1 MAMNLEA
8 VLRIAAKVVGLD
20 EVTAL
25 ERGLAGA
32 EKAAGQAQGAFKAV
46 VSSSAWQA
54 AAAGA
59 VAFSAAIG
67 LSAKAAI
74 DFESSMAD
82 VRKVVSGLE
91 TPKAFGEIKK
101 EILDLSREMP
111 VTADGFAQI
120 YAAAGQSGIARGE
133 LKEFATLV
141 AQVGVAF
148 DMTAE
153 QAGTSLAQMKV
164 AFGLTTPGLREL
176 ADSLNYLSNSSGATA
191 SNLVE
196 FMNRAGAVGKLA
208 GLSGQQTAA
217 FGAAMIQTGINT
229 EVAATSFNN
238 MIKALSKGPSMTERQ
253 IGALQRLGYSMANA
267 SQIEQE
273 LTRVAENESRRRL
286 EAAKQ
291 QGNETVRV
299 AEEQS
304 RRRIEIARDET
315 NQLSREIN
323 RRYRDQLQALQD
335 NWDDQASAR
344 EEALQDAADAQ
355 IKALQK
361 QQDREIKAAQERARA
376 LKIDADAE
384 VDAIRDAYEQ
394 RIETVRDGTQRQLT
408 LERRAARDQQQTV
421 RDRLQ
426 DQQDAEIKGV
436 NSRFEAVQEAEKA
449 RVEATREQQRQRV
462 ADVEEAE
469 KAVLEKTKAAAKKT
483 GEEMAAASAQG
494 FADRLQ
500 GNAIGTITE
509 VLGKIANLPKAQQL
523 SVLSDLF
530 GDEARGLAPMIANL
544 GELERLLGVADDK
557 AGNTGSV
564 MEEFRVRS
572 ETAANKLQLFNN
584 NLTALQIVVGEKV
597 LPALVKLLE
606 FMGPVISAISDFA
619 QKNPGMT
626 SAFVIIGGIISAIVL
641 AAPAI
646 LAAMTVAG
654 KIATAVSAMKV
665 GATIAGWLGVVGPTV
680 AKIIVGLGG
689 IITWVTGTLVPFL
702 AGVFSGPVG
711 WTVLAVAAVVAM
723 AYAFRE
729 PIMQFFAWLGGQIAS
744 GLQALWAWGE
754 PIRAFWA
761 GVWNQVVDFARTSLQ
776 AIGGVIS
783 WAAQAWYAILWQL
796 FVQPWV
802 NLWNLVLR
810 EPIMGALKWI
820 SDGMVALGKLIT
832 NELAGLI
839 KIALQVFVKPWADL
853 WNNVFREPVRV
864 AVQWLGTAWRN
875 VGDGFNRNVTEPIQK
890 GWRALLEFLP
900 NAMRSAVRFV
910 QSVWLGMIN
919 TIRNAFRGFL
929 VNIANGINSVGGAI
943 NKLIRTFNALPG
955 PDIPLVGRIVVPAFA
970 AGGFVNRATVGLVG
984 EAGPEYIIPENKM
997 AAASS
1002 RYLSGA
1008 RGAAVL
1014 STGTAT
1020 VSSSGRGDVQITV
1033 KTGPVMEFNGDR
1045 YVKIEELDRAMRI
1058 TAEGVIGRLRTPAAR
1073 RALGVT

>member
-32 EKAAGQAQGAFKAV
+32 EKAASGAQGAFKAV

-91 TPKAFGEIKK
+91 TPKAFGEIKQ
-101 EILDLSREMP
+101 EILDLSRQMP
-111 VTADGFAQI
+111 ITADGFAQI
-120 YAAAGQSGIARGE
+120 YAAAGQSGIARDQ

-148 DMTAE
+148 DMTADE
-153 QAGTSLAQMKV
+153 AGTALAQMKV
-164 AFGLTTPGLREL
+164 ALGLTTPQLREL
-176 ADSLNYLSNSSGATA
+176 ADSLNALSNSSGATA

-196 FMNRAGAVGKLA
+196 FMSRAGAVGKLA

-238 MIKALSKGPSMTERQ
+238 MIKALSKGPSMTDRQ
-253 IGALQRLGYSMANA
+253 IDALRRLGYSMANA
-267 SQIEQE
+267 GRIEQE
-273 LTRVAENESRRRL
+273 LTRVAETESRRRVD
-286 EAAKQ
+286 AARQ
-291 QGNETVRV
+291 LGNETVRV

-304 RRRIEIARDET
+304 RRRIEIAREET

-335 NWDDQASAR
+335 NWDDRASAR
-344 EEALQDAADAQ
+344 EEALQDQADAQ
-355 IKALQK
+355 IKAIQQ
-361 QQDREIKAAQERARA
+361 QQDREIKAAQERARLA
-376 LKIDADAE
+376 NTSADAE
-384 VDAIRDAYEQ
+384 IDAIRDGYEQ
-394 RIETVRDGTQRQLT
+394 RIEAVRDVTQRQLT
-408 LERRAARDQQQTV
+408 LERRAARDQQQAV

-426 DQQDAEIKGV
+426 DQQDAEIQGV
-436 NSRFEAVQEAEKA
+436 NSRFEAVQDAEQR
-449 RVEATREQQRQRV
+449 RVEAERERQRQRL
-462 ADVEEAE
+462 ADVEASEQAI
-469 KAVLEKTKAAAKKT
+469 LDKTRAAAKKT

-500 GNAIGTITE
+500 SNAIGTITE
-509 VLGKIANLPKAQQL
+509 VLGKIASLPKAQQL

-530 GDEARGLAPMIANL
+530 GDEARGLAPMLANL
-544 GELERLLGVADDK
+544 GELERLLGVAGNK
-557 AGNTGSV
+557 AGYTGSV

-597 LPALVKLLE
+597 LPALVRLLE
-606 FMGPVISAISDFA
+606 VFGPVLVELTKFAEANPAITTLAVAIGSVVSAFVVLAPFIVSAISLLGSLKA
-619 QKNPGMT
+619 
-626 SAFVIIGGIISAIVL
+626 AIVAL
-641 AAPAI
+641 N
-646 LAAMTVAG
+646 LG
-654 KIATAVSAMKV
+654 
-665 GATIAGWLGVVGPTV
+665 GLIAGWLPVF
-680 AKIIVGLGG
+680 AGLGTT
-689 IITWVTGTLVPFL
+689 IIGALASVLAWITGTFIPGLL
-702 AGVFSGPVG
+702 AVFSGPVG

-723 AYAFRE
+723 AIAFRE
-729 PIMQFFAWLGGQIAS
+729 PIMEF
-744 GLQALWAWGE
+744 
-754 PIRAFWA
+754 
-761 GVWNQVVDFARTSLQ
+761 
-776 AIGGVIS
+776 IS
-783 WAAQAWYAILWQL
+783 WLAQKAGEIATLAATKVGEGVLYLVDLIPKLLNAARDGITAAW
-796 FVQPWV
+796 
-802 NLWNLVLR
+802 
-810 EPIMGALKWI
+810 
-820 SDGMVALGKLIT
+820 SLIT
-832 NELAGLI
+832 
-839 KIALQVFVKPWADL
+839 KSFDQY
-853 WNNVFREPVRV
+853 
-864 AVQWLGTAWRN
+864 
-875 VGDGFNRNVTEPIQK
+875 VTQPIQK
-890 GWRALLEFLP
+890 KWQALMEFLP
-900 NAMRSAVRFV
+900 KAMKASVDFVRNAWV
-910 QSVWLGMIN
+910 GMIN

-929 VNIANGINSVGGAI
+929 VNIANGINSVGSAI
-943 NKLIRTFNALPG
+943 NKLIGTFNALPG
-955 PDIPLVGRIVVPAFA
+955 PDIPFIGRITVPAFA
-970 AGGFVNRATVGLVG
+970 AGGVVDHATLAMVG
-984 EAGPEYIIPENKM
+984 EGGEREYIVPESKM

-1002 RYLSGA
+1002 RYLAGA

-1020 VSSSGRGDVQITV
+1020 VSRAPSGDVRINVT
-1033 KTGPVMEFNGDR
+1033 TGPVMEFNGER
-1045 YVKIEELDRAMRI
+1045 YVKLEELDRAMRI

>member
-32 EKAAGQAQGAFKAV
+32 EKAAGEAQGAFKAV

-111 VTADGFAQI
+111 ITADGFAQI
-120 YAAAGQSGIARGE
+120 YAAAGQSGIARNQ

-153 QAGTSLAQMKV
+153 EAGRSLAQMKV
-164 AFGLTTPGLREL
+164 ALGLTTPELRGL
-176 ADSLNYLSNSSGATA
+176 ADSLNYLSNNSGATA

-196 FMNRAGAVGKLA
+196 FMSRAGAVGKIA

-253 IGALQRLGYSMANA
+253 IGALTRLGYSMANA
-267 SQIEQE
+267 GKIEQE
-273 LTRVAENESRRRL
+273 ITRVAEAESRRRVD
-286 EAAKQ
+286 AARQ
-291 QGNETVRV
+291 LGNETVRV

-304 RRRIEIARDET
+304 RRRIEIAREET

-344 EEALQDAADAQ
+344 ENALQDQADAQ

-408 LERRAARDQQQTV
+408 LERRTSRDQQQTV

-426 DQQDAEIKGV
+426 DQQDTEIKGV
-436 NSRFEAVQEAEKA
+436 NSRFEAVQDAEKR
-449 RVEATREQQRQRV
+449 RVEAERERQRQRL
-462 ADVEEAE
+462 ADVEESE

-509 VLGKIANLPKAQQL
+509 VLSKIANLPKAQQL

-530 GDEARGLAPMIANL
+530 GDEARGLAPMLANL
-544 GELERLLGVADDK
+544 GELERLLGLAGDK
-557 AGNTGSV
+557 AGYTGSV
-564 MEEFRVRS
+564 VEEFRVRS

-606 FMGPVISAISDFA
+606 VFGPVLVGLTKFA
-619 QKNPGMT
+619 EANPTITLLAVAVGSVV
-626 SAFVIIGGIISAIVL
+626 SAFVLLAPFIISAITL
-641 AAPAI
+641 FGSLKAAI
-646 LAAMTVAG
+646 VALNLG
-654 KIATAVSAMKV
+654 
-665 GATIAGWLGVVGPTV
+665 GLIAGWLPVI
-680 AKIIVGLGG
+680 AGLGTT
-689 IITWVTGTLVPFL
+689 IIGALAPVLAWITGTLIPGLL
-702 AGVFSGPVG
+702 AVFSGPVG

-723 AYAFRE
+723 AIAFRE
-729 PIMQFFAWLGGQIAS
+729 PIMEFLGWFGQKATELTVLAAQKVGEAVAYFQQLIPQMLAAAGGGIARAWAAITNAFDQYVTQPLQKKW
-744 GLQALWAWGE
+744 QALMDFLPKAM
-754 PIRAFWA
+754 RA
-761 GVWNQVVDFARTSLQ
+761 GVEFVRN
-776 AIGGVIS
+776 
-783 WAAQAWYAILWQL
+783 AW
-796 FVQPWV
+796 
-802 NLWNLVLR
+802 
-810 EPIMGALKWI
+810 
-820 SDGMVALGKLIT
+820 T
-832 NELAGLI
+832 
-839 KIALQVFVKPWADL
+839 
-853 WNNVFREPVRV
+853 
-864 AVQWLGTAWRN
+864 
-875 VGDGFNRNVTEPIQK
+875 
-890 GWRALLEFLP
+890 
-900 NAMRSAVRFV
+900 
-910 QSVWLGMIN
+910 GMIN
-919 TIRNAFRGFL
+919 KIRNAFRGFL

-943 NKLIRTFNALPG
+943 NRLIRTFNALPG

-970 AGGFVNRATVGLVG
+970 TGGFVNRATVGLVG

-1020 VSSSGRGDVQITV
+1020 VSSSSSGAVTINV
-1033 KTGPVMEFNGDR
+1033 KTGPVMEFNGER
-1045 YVKIEELDRAMRI
+1045 YVKLDELDRAMRI